1 MRELPYMKLENSIER
16 SNHQQ
21 SVSSIMKKIKQ
32 GAFAAKPNNRR
43 GIKVD
48 LKSIR
53 RTAPYEGEE
62 FN

>member
-1 MRELPYMKLENSIER
+1 MK
-16 SNHQQ
+16 Q
-21 SVSSIMKKIKQ
+21 IKQ

-62 FN
+62 FNK